1 MDHVIQAIL
10 IALTSIV
17 SASLALLVVAAV
29 VQRRSRKV
37 AVSAHSLEIEATVF
51 LFDDESLVDATAPAR
66 ALLEATPLAATDWAR
81 LAAFL
86 APRFEDLPE
95 RMKSLAQEGRIEL
108 ASRQDGNDPYS
119 IKLIAEDVSGLARIS
134 LIDPSAEGRGILVDG
149 FSHKALEDEVNW
161 LRHTLDHSPAL
172 IWRED
177 EGGAITWANRAY
189 ILRSGAFGASDDTMI
204 WPLPALFAPEEATL
218 DGLPR
223 REKILHDSEGPV
235 WFDCSRFPYGAG
247 KLHFAVPVDATVR
260 AEQTLRDFVQTLT
273 KTFADLPI
281 GLAIFDRQRQ
291 LQLFNPALLD
301 LTQLT
306 PDFLS
311 ARPTLYAFLDR
322 LREARMVPE
331 PKDYRSWREQMANLE
346 RAAASGFHSETWSLP
361 SGLTYRVTGRPHP
374 DGAVAFLF
382 EDISAEVSL
391 TRRFRSEIELGYEM
405 MDQLPDAIAVFQ
417 PTGELLSSN
426 AAYGKLWSVEP
437 EATLGQVTLRESMQ
451 LWESGAAP
459 DACLDPMWK
468 FATERGGRKS
478 LHLDLPRLDGAMLE
492 CRLSRLQGGRLMVRF
507 IQQTGPAMRDRPQ
520 AERATLPVGVLAE

>member
-17 SASLALLVVAAV
+17 SASFALFVVAAV
-29 VQRRSRKV
+29 LHRRSRKV
-37 AVSAHSLEIEATVF
+37 AVTAHSREIEATVF

-86 APRFEDLPE
+86 APRFADLPTKMAE
-95 RMKSLAQEGRIEL
+95 LSEKGRVEL
-108 ASRQDGNDPYS
+108 TSRQDGTSPYA
-119 IKLIAEDVSGLARIS
+119 IKLIAEDISGLARIS

-149 FSHKALEDEVNW
+149 FSQQAMEDEVNW

-189 ILRSGAFGASDDTMI
+189 ILRSGAFEASDDTMI
-204 WPLPALFAPEEATL
+204 WPLPALFSPEEATL
-218 DGLPR
+218 DGLAR
-223 REKILHDSEGPV
+223 REKILHESDGPV

-260 AEQTLRDFVQTLT
+260 AEQTLREFVQTLT

-301 LTQLT
+301 LTQLA

-322 LREARMVPE
+322 LREARMMPE
-331 PKDYRSWREQMANLE
+331 PKDYRSWREQMAHLE

-361 SGLTYRVTGRPHP
+361 NGQTYRVTGRPHP

-405 MDQLPDAIAVFQ
+405 MDQITDAIAVFQ
-417 PTGELLSSN
+417 PTGELLLSN

-437 EATLGQVTLRESMQ
+437 EATLGQVTLRELMQ
-451 LWESGAAP
+451 LWEAGAAP
-459 DACLDPMWK
+459 DARFDLVRK
-468 FATERGGRKS
+468 FASERAERKS
-478 LHLDLPRLDGAMLE
+478 LQLELPQLAGEALE

-507 IQQTGPAMRDRPQ
+507 ISKTGSEVPDRVRAGRAMQPMGVPA
-520 AERATLPVGVLAE
+520 A